1 MRQCFEC
8 ELDFLGV
15 LFSKFKKE
23 VLVSLAHD
31 GVEDSSNLGF
41 IIDSLHV
48 DFALD
53 EAVLVDQVLPKIE
66 VDSVDKANV
75 WEFAEL

>member
-15 LFSKFKKE
+15 LFSKFKEE

-41 IIDSLHV
+41 IIDALHV

-66 VDSVDKANV
+66 VDSVD
-75 WEFAEL
+75 